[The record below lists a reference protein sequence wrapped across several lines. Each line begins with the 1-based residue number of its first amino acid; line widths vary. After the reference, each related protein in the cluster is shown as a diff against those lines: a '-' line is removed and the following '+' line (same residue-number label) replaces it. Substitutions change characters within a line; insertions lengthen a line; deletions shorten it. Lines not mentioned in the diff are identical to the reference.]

1 LSHSRINL
9 SVRLKRQNMFIIENI
24 FAELKGNIFQQ
35 IIDNENVYNNN
46 KTLIRPL
53 LVNRIFLFYEA
64 EFIQKL
70 IKDKRI
76 TETIKRLF
84 SNSGIF
90 AMLLINNSSFAN
102 LIPITYPQ
110 RTRDKINNR
119 NSFLCLISRHFLKL

>member
-1 LSHSRINL
+1 
-9 SVRLKRQNMFIIENI
+9 MFIIENI

-46 KTLIRPL
+46 KTLSRPL
-53 LVNRIFLFYEA
+53 LVNLIFLFYEA

-119 NSFLCLISRHFLKL
+119 NSFLCLIARHFLNFNTNGHLSTRQ